1 VPSVPP
7 RSDSPPALE
16 EALLA
21 LLALDELDALLDAVL
36 LEDEPPPSPP
46 LEDVLLEDA
55 PPPLLDELL
64 ALLDEA
70 LLEDEPPLS
79 PLLLDDVALLA
90 EALPP
95 VAESV
100 RLCPPHDVTAAPSNM
115 QMPNASERGLATECL
130 FLSMERLPGQN
141 LMM

>member
-1 VPSVPP
+1 MPSVPP

-16 EALLA
+16 EALLLA
-21 LLALDELDALLDAVL
+21 LLALDELDEL
-36 LEDEPPPSPP
+36 LEDDPPPSP
-46 LEDVLLEDA
+46 LLLLDEALLDDEL
-55 PPPLLDELL
+55 PPLPLDELL
-64 ALLDEA
+64 ALLDA
-70 LLEDEPPLS
+70 VVLDDDAPPS
-79 PLLLDDVALLA
+79 PLLLEDVALLA

-100 RLCPPHDVTAAPSNM
+100 RLVPPHDVTPAPINM
-115 QMPNASERGLATECL
+115 QMPSASERGLATECL